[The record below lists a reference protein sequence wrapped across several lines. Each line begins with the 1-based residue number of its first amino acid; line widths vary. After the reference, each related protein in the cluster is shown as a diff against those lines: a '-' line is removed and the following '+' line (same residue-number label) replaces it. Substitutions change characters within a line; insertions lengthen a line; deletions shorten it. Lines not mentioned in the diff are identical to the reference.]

1 MPQYKLPIFYLTD
14 SILKNVRGPYPALFG
29 RSIVPLYCNCVK
41 QVSAKDLQ
49 RFVHVL
55 NTWES
60 TRLFAPEAVA
70 QMRQAAN
77 RAQAAIADPA
87 RAAAEPVS
95 FAAQPAPVAP
105 PVPVP
110 VARRPP
116 PPQDM
121 ELRSLLTQLQ
131 NDMGIHP
138 TEHMSL
144 EEVRTNNPDYYNELL
159 AFQAAAANGGG
170 PAEPQRRAPGP
181 ALLPPPAHNEPRRDP
196 RRGPRGRGND
206 RRGPAARQQS
216 QSSTIS
222 QQPPP
227 RSRMSNN
234 APPSRQ
240 PKANGS
246 QSPAPVTNSGDSS
259 GSGVKSAN
267 VAHLMQLLKRKQQAP
282 TAQGTGIMDSQGQMQ
297 PEITNDPPR
306 APDPAAVMS
315 ILQKLK
321 GLTQSEA
328 SPAPQSQ
335 VLSHMSDNSVQ
346 QSQLQQQ
353 QQPPVS
359 FNDSSS
365 ASKMWF
371 SDTIVAHKERVE
383 SNVQKMYAALPLVCR
398 ESGLRFKDQSKLNAH
413 LDFLF
418 QFNRAQKERG
428 KGGISRS
435 WYPTEDQWV
444 TDFSSENAPRES
456 TSSSFFDRKE
466 TEQEETKDAWEWE
479 NASVPVDDSIT
490 RCRICGSVLQS
501 GSFVARFN
509 DLCVCN

>member
-87 RAAAEPVS
+87 RAAAAEPVS
-95 FAAQPAPVAP
+95 FAAQPPPVAAAPVAS
-105 PVPVP
+105 V
-110 VARRPP
+110 RRAP

-159 AFQAAAANGGG
+159 AFQAAAANGGA
-170 PAEPQRRAPGP
+170 PVEPQRRAPGP
-181 ALLPPPAHNEPRRDP
+181 ALLPPPAQNEPRRDP
-196 RRGPRGRGND
+196 RRGSNARGND
-206 RRGPAARQQS
+206 RRGPAARQPPQAPMA
-216 QSSTIS
+216 S

-227 RSRMSNN
+227 RSRMNSN
-234 APPSRQ
+234 APPNRH

-246 QSPAPVTNSGDSS
+246 HGPAPVSNSGDSS
-259 GSGVKSAN
+259 GNGAKSAN

-282 TAQGTGIMDSQGQMQ
+282 TGIMDSQGQMQ

-321 GLTQSEA
+321 GLTQSEP
-328 SPAPQSQ
+328 SPTPQSQ
-335 VLSHMSDNSVQ
+335 VPSHMSDNSMQ
-346 QSQLQQQ
+346 QNQLQQQ
-353 QQPPVS
+353 QQPPAS
-359 FNDSSS
+359 FSDSAS

-371 SDTIVAHKERVE
+371 SDTVVSHKERVE
-383 SNVQKMYAALPLVCR
+383 SNVQKIYAALPLVCR

-444 TDFSSENAPRES
+444 ADFSTENAPRES

-466 TEQEETKDAWEWE
+466 AEREETKDAWEWE

-490 RCRICGSVLQS
+490 RCRICG
-501 GSFVARFN
+501 
-509 DLCVCN
+509 